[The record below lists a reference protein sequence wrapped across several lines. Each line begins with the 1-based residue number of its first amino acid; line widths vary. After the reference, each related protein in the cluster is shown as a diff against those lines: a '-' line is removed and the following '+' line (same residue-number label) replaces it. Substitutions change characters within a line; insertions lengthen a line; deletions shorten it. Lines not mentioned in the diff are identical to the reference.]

1 MNAHPWTEI
10 SSEPLT
16 EALLRSLFP
25 QEQGY
30 RIFPNR
36 HEAGVKSPSK
46 IARATRLY
54 VLEGVCSYRMDDR
67 SVEVNAGEYAD
78 LPPGMYEFEVPATS
92 PVKLIRVYRLPELDK
107 TSTQSC

>member
-1 MNAHPWTEI
+1 MNAHLWTDI

-16 EALLRSLFP
+16 EAMLRGLFP

-36 HEAGVKSPSK
+36 YEAGVKSPSK

-54 VLEGVCSYRMDDR
+54 VLEGGCRYRIDDR
-67 SVEVNAGEYAD
+67 SVDVNAGEYAD
-78 LPPGMYEFEVPATS
+78 LPPGLYEFEVPAAS
-92 PVKLIRVYRLPELDK
+92 PVKLIRVYRLPELDIK
-107 TSTQSC
+107 